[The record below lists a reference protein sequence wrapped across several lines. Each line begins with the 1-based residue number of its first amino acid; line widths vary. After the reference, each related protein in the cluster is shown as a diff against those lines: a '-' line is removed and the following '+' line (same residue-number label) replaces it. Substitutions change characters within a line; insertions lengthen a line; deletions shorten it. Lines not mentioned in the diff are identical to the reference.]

1 VLLPA
6 TRLQPRPYSA
16 FRCIGADCE
25 DTCCI
30 GWGVNVDRSTYEAY
44 QRCDDPDLSTP
55 LHQLV
60 TINARNS
67 SDDNYARISLSGA
80 GCPFLSEGLCS
91 IQKKLGEQYLSKM
104 CAAYPRVMSVVDD
117 VLYRSLHLSC
127 PEAARIVLL
136 DPSPMQFDAE
146 PHQQDGS
153 RSGNLAVI
161 NTRSPTYTDKPYQY
175 FWEVRGLVISILQ
188 TRRYTLW
195 QRLVILGWLCD
206 RLDKTACG
214 SRSDETPEVLE
225 EYREAIS
232 RGLFGG
238 SLGRLQ
244 PRPAAQLETC
254 VELIV
259 GRIGS
264 DYTSPRFLNC
274 YKEFMSGL
282 EWTAES
288 TMEDI
293 TLRYAAAYSRYYE
306 PFMSQHEYMLEN
318 YLVNYAH
325 GSLFPLG
332 PQESTQNLGLP
343 QVVNSISRQYMLMAS
358 YYAII
363 KAVLIGMAG
372 FHQTEFGADHVVRLV
387 QSCAKTFEHSVAF
400 PARAFEILADH
411 GIENCAGMA
420 MLIQS

>member
-6 TRLQPRPYSA
+6 TRLQPRSYRA

-44 QRCDDPDLSTP
+44 QCCDDPNLSSS

-60 TINARNS
+60 TINAARSN
-67 SDDNYARISLSGA
+67 DDNYARITLSGA

-91 IQKKLGEQYLSKM
+91 IQKKLGERYLSKM
-104 CAAYPRVMSVVDD
+104 CAAYPRVMSMVDD

-136 DPSPMQFDAE
+136 DPNLIEFDAE
-146 PHQQDGS
+146 PHQEDGS
-153 RSGNLAVI
+153 RPGNLAVL
-161 NTRSPTYTDKPYQY
+161 NTRDTKYPNLPYLHFQG
-175 FWEVRGLVISILQ
+175 VRSVVISILQ
-188 TRRYTLW
+188 DRNYALW
-195 QRLVILGWLCD
+195 QRLAILGSLCD
-206 RLDKTACG
+206 QLNQRASG
-214 SRSDETPEVLE
+214 SLQHEIPNVVEG
-225 EYREAIS
+225 YRDAVS
-232 RGLFGG
+232 RGLFDD
-238 SLGRLQ
+238 SLGQLQ
-244 PRPAAQLETC
+244 PRPAAQLETG

-264 DYTSPRFLNC
+264 DYTSPRFLDC

-288 TMEDI
+288 TMQDI
-293 TLRYAAAYSRYYE
+293 GLRYAAAYSEYYA
-306 PFMSQHEYMLEN
+306 PFMSGHEYMLEH
-318 YLVNYAH
+318 YLVNYVH

-332 PQESTQNLGLP
+332 PQESTQNLGVP
-343 QVVNSISRQYMLMAS
+343 QVVNSISRQYMLMAV

-363 KAVLIGMAG
+363 KTVLIGMAG
-372 FHQTEFGADHVVRLV
+372 FHKTEFSAAHVIKLV

-400 PARAFEILADH
+400 PARAFEILANH
-411 GIENCAGMA
+411 GIQDCVGMA
-420 MLIQS
+420 MLIQN

>member
-6 TRLQPRPYSA
+6 IRLQPRSYSA

-44 QRCDDPDLSTP
+44 QRCDDPDLSAP

-161 NTRSPTYTDKPYQY
+161 NTGSPTYTAKPYQY
-175 FWEVRGLVISILQ
+175 FWEIRCLVISILQ
-188 TRRYTLW
+188 TRAYALW

-206 RLDKTACG
+206 RLDKIACE
-214 SRSDETPEVLE
+214 SRPDETPEVLE
-225 EYREAIS
+225 EYRDAIT
-232 RGLFGG
+232 RGGFDG
-238 SLGRLQ
+238 SLGQLQ
-244 PRPAAQLETC
+244 PRPAAQFETC

-264 DYTSPRFLNC
+264 DYTSPRFLNR
-274 YKEFMSGL
+274 YKEFISGL
-282 EWTAES
+282 EWTTES

-293 TLRYAAAYSRYYE
+293 ARRYTAAYSQYYE
-306 PFMSQHEYMLEN
+306 PFMSQHEHMLEN

-332 PQESTQNLGLP
+332 PQESTQNLGLA
-343 QVVNSISRQYMLMAS
+343 QVVNSISRHYMLMAS

-372 FHQTEFGADHVVRLV
+372 FHRTEFGADHVVTLV
-387 QSCAKTFEHSVAF
+387 QSCAKTFGHSVAF

-411 GIENCAGMA
+411 GIENCGGMA
-420 MLIQS
+420 LLIQN